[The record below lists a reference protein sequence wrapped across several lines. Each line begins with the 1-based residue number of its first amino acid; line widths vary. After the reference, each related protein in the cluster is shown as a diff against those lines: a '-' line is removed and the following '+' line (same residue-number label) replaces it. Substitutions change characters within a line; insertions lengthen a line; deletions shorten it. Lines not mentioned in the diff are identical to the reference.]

1 MRAICDTHVLLF
13 HALAPERL
21 SRLAARAVAAGAENG
36 QLACADISLWEIG
49 MLHARGRLGLPA
61 DVRIDR
67 FIADVLLDLQLQV
80 LPITPEVAA
89 MSQDPRFAHGD
100 PADRL
105 IAATALAEGLPLIT
119 ADSRLQAV
127 TALRCVW

>member
-21 SRLAARAVAAGAENG
+21 SRAAARAVAAGAEAG
-36 QLACADISLWEIG
+36 QLACADISMWEIA

-61 DVRIDR
+61 DARIDS
-67 FIADVLLDLQLQV
+67 FVADVLLDLQVRV
-80 LPITPEVAA
+80 LPITAEVAA

-119 ADSRLQAV
+119 ADSQLQAV